1 MACDFHTH
9 KKFSA
14 AAALYSVTEMDGRRF
29 CSLEKH
35 PWNLTDKFDFEPDVF
50 AEELAPFDALG
61 EIGLD
66 RLRGA
71 DMTIQTGFLKKV
83 LPIAQEMNKPVV
95 FHIVRAWEE
104 FFSIIK
110 PYRVRMMVH
119 GFRGSA
125 ELLLELWKRGITV
138 SFHKSVINRQDII
151 TSLSGAGKFGFE
163 SDDDP
168 ECDVSILIE
177 SVAKATGRDGMENFT
192 DAVFQEFING

>member
-9 KKFSA
+9 KTSSA
-14 AAALYSVTEMDGRRF
+14 TTALYSVTEMDGRRF

-35 PWNLTDKFDFEPDVF
+35 PWHLTEDFVFEQDIF

-71 DMTIQTGFLKKV
+71 DMMIQTGFLKKV
-83 LPIAQEMNKPVV
+83 LPVAQEMNKPVI
-95 FHIVRAWEE
+95 FHVVRAWEE

-110 PYRVRMMVH
+110 PYRLKMMVH

-125 ELLLELWKRGITV
+125 ELLKELWKRDIIV

-151 TSLSGAGKFGFE
+151 TSLSGSGKFGFE

-168 ECDVSILIE
+168 ECDVARIIDDTVKAGGHCDIE
-177 SVAKATGRDGMENFT
+177 KFT
-192 DAVFQEFING
+192 DAVFQEFVNG